1 MTTRRDH
8 RKVLVLGHD
17 TRAFLG
23 VVRSL
28 GRAGICV
35 HVAWYLPGGVALRS
49 RYIRRAHELP
59 PFSESDDAW
68 KAALA
73 NLLEREQYDLV
84 VPCGDAP
91 VTALQSHREVFEPH
105 AKLCVVNDE
114 AYALFCDK
122 FKTLAHAESVGVPT
136 PRETI
141 AHTKD
146 EARQALADYGLPIV
160 LKPNTSHHP
169 HDMFAKRMVRKA
181 YTEDQFLRLW
191 SNMTKQGPVS
201 VQENLIGRG
210 VGVELLALRGEPLL
224 IFQHIRI
231 HEPLHGGGSSYR
243 KGVAVRA
250 DLLDASLKLLRP
262 LSYTG
267 VAMVEFKVD
276 PLTGRWAFL
285 EVNPRFWGS
294 LPLAIASGANFPLA
308 AFDMMTEGRTQ
319 WPTPPRVGLFSRN
332 ITADLVWQRANLRA
346 DRSDPTLA
354 TRPLLHVFTDTIL
367 HVLTLRERL
376 DTLTW
381 DDPIPGLAEILR
393 LVRITTTRVC
403 DKLTMIFQGRS
414 FMRQRLAKRA
424 LNAITHA
431 RHVLVLCKGNVCRS
445 PYAEHRLRRVGL
457 DCTIESA
464 GYYPHAGRC
473 CPDTAIAVA
482 GDHDVNL
489 SQHRSCVVTETMLE
503 QADMI
508 FVFDQEN
515 RKTLVGKYAVPPQRI
530 HFLGALNPAG
540 PLLIADPWNQDRERF
555 EQIYRHIDD
564 AITRTQPHA

>member
-28 GRAGICV
+28 GRAGISV

-49 RYIRRAHELP
+49 RYIRHAHEIP
-59 PFSESDDAW
+59 PYSESDDAW
-68 KAALA
+68 KTALA
-73 NLLEREQYDLV
+73 DLLEREQYDLV
-84 VPCGDAP
+84 IPCGDAP
-91 VTALQSHREVFEPH
+91 VTALQTHRAAFEPH
-105 AKLCVVNDE
+105 AKLCIVNDE
-114 AYALFCDK
+114 AYAIFSDK
-122 FKTLAHAESVGVPT
+122 FKTLAFAKSVGVPT

-160 LKPNTSHHP
+160 LKPNASHHP

-181 YTEDQFLRLW
+181 YTQDQFHRLW
-191 SNMTKQGPVS
+191 TNMTKQGPVS
-201 VQENLIGRG
+201 VQENLLGHG
-210 VGVELLALRGEPLL
+210 VGVELLALSGEPLL
-224 IFQHIRI
+224 VFQHVRI

-243 KGVAVRA
+243 KGVAVRT
-250 DLLDASLKLLRP
+250 DLLDASLKLLQP

-276 PLTGRWAFL
+276 PHTGRWAFL

-294 LPLAIASGANFPLA
+294 LPLAIASGADFPLA
-308 AFDMMTEGRTQ
+308 AFEMMTEGRTQ
-319 WPTPPRVGLFSRN
+319 WPTSPRVGLFSRN

-346 DRSDPTLA
+346 DRTDPTLA
-354 TRPLLHVFTDTIL
+354 TRPLLRVFTDALVNVVTF
-367 HVLTLRERL
+367 REHL

-381 DDPIPGLAEILR
+381 DDPKPGLAEISR
-393 LVRITTTRVC
+393 LVRIAITRVR
-403 DKLTMIFQGRS
+403 DKLTMMLQGRR

-424 LNAITHA
+424 LSAVTSASHI
-431 RHVLVLCKGNVCRS
+431 LVLCKGNVCRS
-445 PYAEHRLRRVGL
+445 PYAEHRLQHAGL

-473 CPDTAIAVA
+473 CPDTAVAVA
-482 GDHDVNL
+482 GDREVDL
-489 SQHRSCVVTETMLE
+489 SQHRSRVVTETMLE
-503 QADMI
+503 KADMI
-508 FVFDQEN
+508 LVFDQEN
-515 RKTLVGKYAVPPQRI
+515 RKTLIGKYAVPPHRI

-555 EQIYRHIDD
+555 EQIYTHIDD
-564 AITRTQPHA
+564 AITRIQPHA